1 MYQYNIYNICI
12 NTILKINNK
21 MYQYS
26 MFTKHDKFYT
36 AISCCV
42 FRYFDSCV
50 HDDQSIITTN
60 LELAV

>member
-1 MYQYNIYNICI
+1 
-12 NTILKINNK
+12 
-21 MYQYS
+21 

-50 HDDQSIITTN
+50 HDDQSIIATN
-60 LELAV
+60 LELSV